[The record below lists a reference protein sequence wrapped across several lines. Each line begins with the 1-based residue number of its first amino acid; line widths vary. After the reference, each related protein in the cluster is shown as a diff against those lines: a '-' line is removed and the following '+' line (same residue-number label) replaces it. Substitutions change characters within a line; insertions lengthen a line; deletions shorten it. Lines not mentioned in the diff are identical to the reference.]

1 MKKIR
6 INIFTKLI
14 IKKIT
19 PNRKIF
25 SVANM
30 SVFRE
35 ICIFSQKT
43 VNFFPEKKF

>member
-25 SVANM
+25 FEANM
-30 SVFRE
+30 SVFQ
-35 ICIFSQKT
+35 IDMYIFVRKT
-43 VNFFPEKKF
+43 NIFA

>member
-25 SVANM
+25 SGANM
-30 SVFRE
+30 SVFQKDMY
-35 ICIFSQKT
+35 IFAEDSEL
-43 VNFFPEKKF
+43 FA

>member
-25 SVANM
+25 SEANM
-30 SVFRE
+30 SFFQ
-35 ICIFSQKT
+35 IDMYIFVRKT
-43 VNFFPEKKF
+43 DIFA